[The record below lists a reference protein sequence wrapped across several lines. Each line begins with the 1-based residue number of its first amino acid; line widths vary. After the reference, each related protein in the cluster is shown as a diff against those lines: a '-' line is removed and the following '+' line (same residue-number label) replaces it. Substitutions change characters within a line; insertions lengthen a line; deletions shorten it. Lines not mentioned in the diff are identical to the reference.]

1 MHRTA
6 GLRCRNLLSSSANQS
21 NRESLAAGRASR
33 SAETRKRWLRAGLV
47 LLASFSAP
55 RFAAGQE
62 SQKPVVTWGD
72 PHHKSAVVRFESAN
86 NMILLPV
93 SVNGSEPLW
102 FNLDSGAG
110 YCFVDLSRAKALGL
124 QFEGTVQAQGAGTG
138 TADVQIIKGAVN
150 FGFGEVKVSVAPAG
164 AMDIASIEPVVGHMV
179 DGTLGYD
186 IFQELVITV
195 DYISHQVT
203 FTDPGEFH
211 SSPRG
216 QSLPLSLETG
226 GNTPQDRVPLV
237 QGRIAIPG
245 NPPVDAKFLV
255 DSGSGDAVDHPLIKK
270 STGKLL
276 NTVTGVGIGKEW
288 RGVEGRIDYLQ
299 LGPFELRGAVSA
311 CCGGSELS
319 SQLIGGQ
326 ALSRF
331 IVTFDYPRQRLILE
345 PNRNYHRPFP
355 ADQSGMNLRWDPA
368 TQAPV
373 VHGLTENSPATE
385 AGLQTGDIIVA
396 IGGVPSSQ
404 LGLDKVKRLFEANSR
419 KYNLTVRRGAQT
431 LAIRLRLGHLL

>member
-1 MHRTA
+1 M
-6 GLRCRNLLSSSANQS
+6 
-21 NRESLAAGRASR
+21 
-33 SAETRKRWLRAGLV
+33 RKRWLRPGLV
-47 LLASFSAP
+47 LLASLL
-55 RFAAGQE
+55 AAEIAANQE
-62 SQKPVVTWGD
+62 SQKPVVAWTN
-72 PHHKSAVVRFESAN
+72 PHHKRAVVPFESAN
-86 NMILLPV
+86 NLILLPV
-93 SVNGSEPLW
+93 SINGSEPLW

-110 YCFVDLSRAKALGL
+110 YCFINLSRAKALGL
-124 QFEGTVQAQGAGTG
+124 QFEGSVQAQGAGAG
-138 TADVQIIKGAVN
+138 TTDVQVIKGAVN

-164 AMDIASIEPVVGHMV
+164 AMDLTSIEPVVGHTI

-195 DYISHQVT
+195 DYVSRQVT

-211 SSPRG
+211 STRGG

-276 NTVTGVGIGKEW
+276 NTTTGVGIGKES
-288 RGVEGRIDYLQ
+288 RGVEGRIEYLQ
-299 LGPFELRGAVSA
+299 LGPFELHGAVSA
-311 CCGGSELS
+311 CCGGSDLS

-331 IVTFDYPRQRLILE
+331 TVTFDYPRQRLILQ

-355 ADQSGMNLRWDPA
+355 ADQSGMNLRLDPA
-368 TQAPV
+368 TQELV
-373 VHGLTENSPATE
+373 VHGLSENSPATD

-396 IGGVPSSQ
+396 IGGVPSLQ
-404 LGLDKVKRLFEANSR
+404 LGLDRVKHMFEANSA
-419 KYNLTVRRGAQT
+419 KYDLTVRRGAQT
-431 LAIRLRLGHLL
+431 LMMRLRLDHLL